1 MALLDLIKFHGL
13 ENEKEQTDFIKSGD
27 EHFISLLKMITNRL
41 LKTGTKHKLLKP
53 ITKRHLKAIKHSVDK
68 HDAVRHII
76 DVNTLHGGG
85 IFDMIKGFGSSIA
98 SGLGGLGSSI
108 ASGLG
113 GLGSIGSSIMKNVG
127 GLGSSLSSM
136 FSKGLGSLSG
146 GLGSLGSSLLEGA
159 KTHGPGLLKS
169 GLKQGLNLGLNF
181 VPGGA
186 TINSL
191 ISPHVNKWIDKGVDG
206 AVNYFS
212 KPATGGALKLK
223 NSKNMNADEGAGFL
237 DFFPVLGKLFGGD
250 LEPDKLPAHLR
261 AQLVQKGS
269 TYNESD

>member
-13 ENEKEQTDFIKSGD
+13 ENEKEQTDFIKNGD

-53 ITKRHLKAIKHSVDK
+53 VTKRHLKAIKHSVDRRE
-68 HDAVRHII
+68 AARHII

-85 IFDMIKGFGSSIA
+85 IFDMLKGFGSSIA
-98 SGLGGLGSSI
+98 SGLGSLGSS
-108 ASGLG
+108 
-113 GLGSIGSSIMKNVG
+113 LGSIGSSVMKNVG
-127 GLGSSLSSM
+127 GLGSTLSSM
-136 FSKGLGSLSG
+136 FSKGLSGLSSN
-146 GLGSLGSSLLEGA
+146 LGSLGSSLLEGA

-212 KPATGGALKLK
+212 KPTGGGALKKEINK
-223 NSKNMNADEGAGFL
+223 NVDTDSGAGFL

-250 LEPDKLPAHLR
+250 LEPDKLSAHLR

-269 TYNESD
+269 TYNKHD